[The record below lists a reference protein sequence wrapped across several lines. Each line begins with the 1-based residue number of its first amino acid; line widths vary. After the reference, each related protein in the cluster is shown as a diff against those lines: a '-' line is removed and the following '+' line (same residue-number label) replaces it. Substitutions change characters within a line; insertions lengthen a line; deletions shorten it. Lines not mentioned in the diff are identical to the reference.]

1 MADTKITG
9 LLSPQVTTNPATD
22 VLPIVNIADTLM
34 ASSGST
40 RKITVNQLLGAGGT
54 ATLASATITGDLTV
68 NTNVLKVDST
78 NDRVGIGTATPAS
91 LFNVYR
97 STVGEVARFV
107 GSTDSLGE
115 LTLTS
120 SDNVGSG
127 RTWTW
132 NGASA
137 YAQHIWQIN
146 SSTAMTL
153 NSSGLGVGGSPANGK
168 FIVGADA
175 TTDGNGSWNSTFRNT
190 VGAATTAPK
199 TGIAFSAYWNGTS
212 NFANFSGITGGK
224 ENTTDANTAGLL
236 TFWTSPNGGSPT
248 TRMTIDSS
256 GNVGIGVTPSTAW
269 NTGGNLQVG
278 TLGALYHNQTLG
290 ATDLTYNSIRTG
302 TDTYQYLNGSS
313 LQASRF
319 QQRDGT
325 FRFFNA
331 PAGTSPNAITFTQA
345 MTLDASGNLLV
356 GVTSAGGNRL
366 NVQTASGD
374 CTVLIKS
381 TAASTN
387 AALTIDY
394 VNTYGNINFSK
405 SGTSKWSI
413 GILNDSA
420 STPTFK
426 VFNDAAAGVY
436 VTYGATSWTG
446 TSDERLKDIIE
457 PISNAVAKVGKLRSV
472 IGKFKA
478 DETNTRRS
486 FLLAQ
491 DVQAVLPEAV
501 DASNPDRLGVA
512 YTDVI
517 PLLVAAI
524 KELTARVQ
532 TLEAK

>member
-1 MADTKITG
+1 MPASDLKITA
-9 LLSPQVTTNPATD
+9 LTAIAANPVNPATF
-22 VLPIVNIADTLM
+22 PIPMVDLLDNSM
-34 ASSGST
+34 AASGT
-40 RKITVNQLLGAGGT
+40 TKKVTVNQILGAGGT

-68 NTNVLKVDST
+68 DTNVLKVDT
-78 NDRVGIGTATPAS
+78 TLNRVGIGTASPARPLDIVGSFQSSLGWVLTGTPAG
-91 LFNVYR
+91 LGAATRYIGGA
-97 STVGEVARFV
+97 ST
-107 GSTDSLGE
+107 TDSWYYNGV
-115 LTLTS
+115 TG
-120 SDNVGSG
+120 GS
-127 RTWTW
+127 
-132 NGASA
+132 
-137 YAQHIWQIN
+137 HIWAFGE
-146 SSTAMTL
+146 STAMTL
-153 NSSGLGVGGSPANGK
+153 NSTGLGLGVSPVTALSFPIGTTKVVAQSAVTAHLAGNAGTLKFGISDGGGDYAGLH
-168 FIVGADA
+168 VV
-175 TTDGNGSWNSTFRNT
+175 NSH
-190 VGAATTAPK
+190 
-199 TGIAFSAYWNGTS
+199 NGTYS
-212 NFANFSGITGGK
+212 SQDLLFFTGEGGVSTTTERMRITRSGQ
-224 ENTTDANTAGLL
+224 
-236 TFWTSPNGGSPT
+236 
-248 TRMTIDSS
+248 
-256 GNVGIGVTPSTAW
+256 VGIGVTPSTAW

-278 TLGALYHNQTLG
+278 TLGALYHNNTLG

-319 QQRDGT
+319 QQRDGS
-325 FRFFNA
+325 FRWFNA

-345 MTLDASGNLLV
+345 MTLTASGDLLV
-356 GVTSAGGNRL
+356 GTTSAGGNRL
-366 NVQTASGD
+366 NVQTSSGD

-457 PISNAVAKVGKLRSV
+457 PISNAVAKVGSLRSV
-472 IGKFKA
+472 IGKFKT
-478 DETNTRRS
+478 DSEGTRRS
-486 FLLAQ
+486 FLIAQ
-491 DVQAVLPEAV
+491 DVQSVLPEAV